1 MDENQIDIYCSE
13 HECITKAYQEAKV
26 CVPVTVT
33 PFANI
38 GEITTE
44 CCGRATISTD
54 CNCRGKENKACKFTI
69 SQKIKVEIPV
79 EFGASTNVGGTF
91 IDCDCREN
99 DHQD

>member
-13 HECITKAYQEAKV
+13 HECVTRAYQEAKV

-44 CCGRATISTD
+44 CCGKATISREN
-54 CNCRGKENKACKFTI
+54 NCRGKENKSCKFTI

-91 IDCDCREN
+91 VDCDCSTEYE
-99 DHQD
+99 D